1 MKVSLI
7 GLILRNTKTAKDFA
21 NILTDEGD
29 SVPAGVALDV
39 LIQEYV
45 NLRLG
50 GASDLVG
57 ESTFPKRE
65 FTLRIPNNGPALI
78 QRSNN
83 VSHLE
88 VTMPLPDG
96 ETSND

>member
-7 GLILRNTKTAKDFA
+7 GLILRNAKTAKDLA

-29 SVPAGVALDV
+29 PVPACVALDI

-65 FTLRIPNNGPALI
+65 FTLQIPNDGPALI

-83 VSHLE
+83 LSHLE
-88 VTMPLPDG
+88 VTMPLPNG
-96 ETSND
+96 EISND